1 MPIARL
7 PLLHRGE
14 YAPLKEAL
22 AKTFQEVME
31 DRSVNFSL
39 EFHVTSNNP
48 QLFFVQ
54 GFKRDKNIL
63 QLEVSRGEA
72 FIAPAQVAANDLF
85 MKATGWTI
93 PTAGVEGFPNY
104 FRKVDTRLQ
113 SYYSAADL
121 LIDASVAIGHVE
133 PSAWLEFA
141 PEVLSNQIAS
151 SKTFWHFTEDTKL
164 LCIPGHNIGS
174 TIEASTTPKSSI

>member
-1 MPIARL
+1 MSIARL

-39 EFHVTSNNP
+39 EFHVTSKNP

-85 MKATGWTI
+85 MKATGWTF
-93 PTAGVEGFPNY
+93 PTEGVEGYPNY
-104 FRKVDTRLQ
+104 FRKIDTSLID
-113 SYYSAADL
+113 YYGAADL
-121 LIDASVAIGHVE
+121 LINASIAIGRIE
-133 PSAWLEFA
+133 PSAWLEFG

-151 SKTFWHFTEDTKL
+151 SKTFWHFTEDTDL

-174 TIEASTTPKSSI
+174 TIEASATPKSSI